1 MDNREDDNRPDDEV
15 TPADTGSDNGAER
28 SEPPEGEEARD
39 PAMSDQLD
47 LKASSSADDEET
59 DPEANAGDDANPD
72 PSEPGKDWLVDT
84 GLAAAIN
91 PQTQA
96 DGQSPNDDDAEL
108 EEIAE
113 DDDEDGED
121 EDDLWSDDDDE
132 HGDNDDHED
141 EDDGDTDVDGDDD
154 EDDHGEDDDGD
165 DAEDDDE
172 DGEDEDED
180 EDDFEDDET
189 ALDAE
194 SSVPPAA
201 GHRSAW
207 PMLVGG
213 VALVL
218 LGYGGW
224 DLYQERA
231 TLQARVVE
239 LERNQSRAKQAVEVD
254 AKTLAALEADNAA
267 LTLQLDNLYRD
278 YNTAMAELAT
288 LQSAADQMADRREES
303 GANPEKEATAVSK
316 SQNVAP
322 VELESLSPASTAP
335 ISDETAA
342 GSPGEWF
349 VNVGAYA
356 SEQTAENWSLRLQNS
371 GYDVVVQ
378 EIQTAA
384 GKTLKRVRL
393 TGFDSKAA
401 AQNVATELEADY
413 GTGPLWVG
421 QASE

>member
-96 DGQSPNDDDAEL
+96 DGQSPDDDDAEL
-108 EEIAE
+108 EEIA
-113 DDDEDGED
+113 DDDSADEED

-194 SSVPPAA
+194 SSMPPAA

-303 GANPEKEATAVSK
+303 GANPEEEATAVSK

-322 VELESLSPASTAP
+322 VDLESLLARLNR
-335 ISDETAA
+335 SD
-342 GSPGEWF
+342 
-349 VNVGAYA
+349 
-356 SEQTAENWSLRLQNS
+356 LR
-371 GYDVVVQ
+371 
-378 EIQTAA
+378 
-384 GKTLKRVRL
+384 
-393 TGFDSKAA
+393 
-401 AQNVATELEADY
+401 
-413 GTGPLWVG
+413 
-421 QASE
+421 

>member
-1 MDNREDDNRPDDEV
+1 MDNREDDNRPEDEA
-15 TPADTGSDNGAER
+15 TPADTDSDNDVER
-28 SEPPEGEEARD
+28 GEPPLDSEKSD

-47 LKASSSADDEET
+47 LEASSSADDIQA
-59 DPEANAGDDANPD
+59 DFDANTEDDANPD
-72 PSEPGKDWLVDT
+72 DGDPGKDWLVDT

-91 PQTQA
+91 PQTEA
-96 DGQSPNDDDAEL
+96 DGQTSDDDEM
-108 EEIAE
+108 EEIADDE
-113 DDDEDGED
+113 DSDGGEDEDTLWSDDEDG
-121 EDDLWSDDDDE
+121 
-132 HGDNDDHED
+132 HGDGDDHED
-141 EDDGDTDVDGDDD
+141 EDDVDSDVD
-154 EDDHGEDDDGD
+154 DDDGD
-165 DAEDDDE
+165 DAEEDDD
-172 DGEDEDED
+172 DGEDEDEDDEDD

-194 SSVPPAA
+194 SSMPPPIER
-201 GHRSAW
+201 RSAW

-218 LGYGGW
+218 IGFGGW

-254 AKTLAALEADNAA
+254 AKTLATLEADNAA

-278 YNTAMAELAT
+278 YDTAMAELAK
-288 LQSAADQMADRREES
+288 LQSDAEAVADRREES
-303 GANPEKEATAVSK
+303 GANPDDEATTDSE
-316 SQNVAP
+316 SEDSGP

-335 ISDETAA
+335 ISDESVA
-342 GSPGEWF
+342 GSAGDWF
-349 VNVGAYA
+349 VNIGAYA
-356 SEQTAENWSLRLQNS
+356 SEQSAENWSLRLQNS

-378 EIQTAA
+378 QIQTAE
-384 GKTLKRVRL
+384 GKTLTRVRL
-393 TGFDSKAA
+393 TGFGSKAA
-401 AQNVATELEADY
+401 AQSVATELEADY